1 MGPLQGLKIVEM
13 AGIGPVPFCSMQL
26 ADMGAEILRIDRT
39 AESGLGIGSKTKFS
53 ILHRS
58 RRSVAVDLKTAEGV
72 EVVLKLIEQADALLE
87 GFRPGV
93 MERLGLSPEVC
104 HARNPKL
111 VYGRM
116 TGWGQDG
123 PVAHAAGHDINYISL
138 SGVLDSIGTKE
149 SGPVP
154 PLNLAGDFGGG
165 SMFLAFGVMAALW
178 EAQRSGKGQVV
189 DVSMTEGSAYLLS
202 AIYGMQASGYWS
214 EERGTNILDTGSP
227 FYNVYE
233 TKDGKHVSIGS
244 IEPKFYA
251 ELLEKSGLGSIN
263 LPEQNDREQWP
274 QMKETFAEVFKQ
286 KTRDEWCEIM
296 EGSDICFAPVLS
308 MSEAPHHPH
317 NVARQSFVEI
327 DGVKQPA
334 PAPKF
339 SRTQAE
345 VQRPPSYLGQHTEE
359 GLADWGF
366 STDEIAKLRADGVVV
381 QN

>member
-26 ADMGAEILRIDRT
+26 ADMGAEVLRIDRT
-39 AESGLGIGSKTKFS
+39 ADSGLGIGSKTKFS

-58 RRSVAVDLKTAEGV
+58 RRSVSVDLKKPEGV

-93 MERLGLSPEVC
+93 MERLGLGPDVC
-104 HARNPKL
+104 LARNPKL
-111 VYGRM
+111 VFGRM

-123 PVAHAAGHDINYISL
+123 PVAHAAGHDINYIAL
-138 SGVLDSIGTKE
+138 SGVLDSIGTKD

-154 PLNLAGDFGGG
+154 PLNLTGDFGGG

-178 EAQRSGKGQVV
+178 EAQRSGEGQVV
-189 DVSMTEGSAYLLS
+189 DVSMAEGSAYLLS
-202 AIYGMQASGYWS
+202 AIYGMNASGYWS
-214 EERGTNILDTGSP
+214 KERGTNILDTGSP

-233 TKDGKHVSIGS
+233 TKDGKWVSIGS
-244 IEPKFYA
+244 IEPKFYE
-251 ELLEKSGLGSIN
+251 ELLEKSGLGAMN
-263 LPEQNDREQWP
+263 LPSQHDREQWP

-308 MSEAPHHPH
+308 MDEAPKHPQ
-317 NVARQSFVEI
+317 NVARESFIEL
-327 DGVKQPA
+327 DGVTQPA

-339 SRTQAE
+339 SRTKAE
-345 VQRPPSYLGQHTEE
+345 VTRPPSSLGEHTEE

-366 STDEIAKLRADGVVV
+366 SRDQIAQLRGTGVIV
-381 QN
+381 QA